1 MININ
6 ITNLQ
11 TRLAST
17 TKLTKIERLKSSN
30 LSIVLEILLRN
41 KELKPMHIAHFLM
54 GKIALEKLE
63 LSEEYKTSIIQTDL
77 IQEHRNCFSRG
88 CYISYDI
95 ATTLK
100 KDILKSGEYFGSW
113 TESSEKTLDKLNC
126 LSRYLKTGKQ
136 VQQGIENKSSIDNT
150 ENEKNIVDFNS
161 QILKRKTNSE
171 NAIIEKQIDYINQQI
186 NRLKG
191 KYENPKLSNDK
202 FGNKNNNFG
211 SSKFSRLSTAKDILR
226 MKEEL
231 ANVKEIINSN
241 LDEQIQTINELK
253 RSVSEELNNHHI
265 VQDERLL
272 SFRKIMKLIFAPD
285 IHIAPK
291 QQTMTYMVGG
301 MFEKGVAA
309 LRTIPTTMGVLSQ
322 GIFKCILSEQAGTQ
336 QNLKAINEIT
346 AYVGGNSDKLLGE
359 AAMLLTLPV
368 RELLEIT
375 AKLTDIIIEQLKLQK
390 QLLELD

>member
-41 KELKPMHIAHFLM
+41 NELKPMHIAHFLM

-63 LSEEYKTSIIQTDL
+63 LSEEYKTSIIQTNL
-77 IQEHRNCFSRG
+77 IQEPQNCFSRG

-136 VQQGIENKSSIDNT
+136 VQQGIENESSIDNT
-150 ENEKNIVDFNS
+150 KNKKNIVDFNS

-191 KYENPKLSNDK
+191 KYENLTSSDNKS
-202 FGNKNNNFG
+202 GNKNNNFG
-211 SSKFSRLSTAKDILR
+211 SSKFS
-226 MKEEL
+226 L
-231 ANVKEIINSN
+231 A
-241 LDEQIQTINELK
+241 T
-253 RSVSEELNNHHI
+253 
-265 VQDERLL
+265 
-272 SFRKIMKLIFAPD
+272 
-285 IHIAPK
+285 
-291 QQTMTYMVGG
+291 
-301 MFEKGVAA
+301 
-309 LRTIPTTMGVLSQ
+309 
-322 GIFKCILSEQAGTQ
+322 
-336 QNLKAINEIT
+336 
-346 AYVGGNSDKLLGE
+346 
-359 AAMLLTLPV
+359 
-368 RELLEIT
+368 
-375 AKLTDIIIEQLKLQK
+375 
-390 QLLELD
+390 